1 MMTSRQRAHLLA
13 VSLLVALLVLST
25 AAFAQEPAQPEAQQP
40 ATQPAQQ
47 QAQQTQQPGQK
58 PPSASSGGIQPAT
71 AQKAGQDQGGQKPA
85 QNGATQ
91 SKDRLFFALPNFNTL
106 ENAGNV
112 PPLTVGQKFK
122 LITRSS
128 FDPAQFVW
136 YGLIS
141 GIGQA
146 EDSEK
151 AYGQGWG
158 AYGKRY
164 ATTLADGTVEG
175 YMVSGIFPS
184 VLKQDPRYF
193 IMGKGTVV
201 HRTMYALS
209 RLFVTRSDSGHAE
222 FNASEILGSASA
234 AAISTYGYHPGDEK
248 TLSNTA
254 SVWGTQVAY
263 DGIAIVIKEFW
274 PDIRRKIGKKHAA
287 DQN

>member
-1 MMTSRQRAHLLA
+1 MMTSRRRASWLA
-13 VSLLVALLVLST
+13 VSSLIVLFVCST
-25 AAFAQEPAQPEAQQP
+25 AALAQEPAQPEAQQP
-40 ATQPAQQ
+40 AMQPAPQA
-47 QAQQTQQPGQK
+47 AQQTQQPEQK
-58 PPSASSGGIQPAT
+58 SPTGTSGSIQPAT
-71 AQKAGQDQGGQKPA
+71 TQKSGQDHGGQTPG

-106 ENAGNV
+106 ENGGNV

-164 ATTLADGTVEG
+164 ATTMADGTVEG
-175 YMVSGIFPS
+175 YMVSGIFPA

-209 RLFVTRSDSGHAE
+209 RLFITRSDSGHAE

-274 PDIRRKIGKKHAA
+274 PDIRRKISKKHGA